1 MKWFGGTIA
10 GIFLGFFFIILFVM
24 FKSGSFK
31 SVLIKK
37 ASVGP
42 YIAVYKSRL
51 GAYHESSKTLFEV
64 EKLLKDNDFLCIQ
77 SFGLYIDDPN
87 QTEVARLRSDLGC
100 LFDEKF
106 RAPLEKVISEKNLDL
121 KIKYLDARNYIIG
134 SFEGSPALVSL
145 KVYPKIKAWANHER
159 YTLKPEV
166 LEIYEIKTS
175 DKVKTS
181 VLFEIL

>member
-1 MKWFGGTIA
+1 MKWLGGTIA
-10 GIFLGFFFIILFVM
+10 GVFLGFFFIIMFVM
-24 FKSGSFK
+24 YKSGSFK
-31 SVLIKK
+31 SVSIEK

-42 YIAVYKSRL
+42 YVAVYKNRL
-51 GAYHESSKTLFEV
+51 GAYHESSATLIQIE
-64 EKLLKDNDFLCIQ
+64 ELLKENNFLCIQ

-87 QTEVARLRSDLGC
+87 QVDAERLRSELGC

-106 RAPLEKVISEKNLDL
+106 KTPLEKLISEKNLDL
-121 KIKYLDARNYIIG
+121 NIKYLDTKNYVVG
-134 SFEGSPALVSL
+134 TFEGSPALVSL
-145 KVYPKIKAWANHER
+145 KVYPKIKEWAQQQR
-159 YTLKPEV
+159 YTLKTEA